1 MYSTQMRRPQS
12 SSLPVW
18 GSITVI
24 AAVAI
29 GIGWGAVAAYN
40 WASSYTISTGMRHG
54 IVQKFSYKG
63 PWASCSSYEG
73 ELVLIGLRSKT
84 VTSPKAPDAVAAGL
98 TNTWEFS
105 TADKAIAQQIEDAA
119 STGSP
124 VTLHYKQSLLR
135 GFCYTG
141 TTYRIYKVTV
151 DGNH

>member
-84 VTSPKAPDAVAAGL
+84 VTSPQGTGRRRGGTHQHLGVLHRRQGHRSADRRCGLHRLAGHAPLQAVPPAWL
-98 TNTWEFS
+98 L
-105 TADKAIAQQIEDAA
+105 
-119 STGSP
+119 
-124 VTLHYKQSLLR
+124 LHGHNVPYLQGDS
-135 GFCYTG
+135 
-141 TTYRIYKVTV
+141 
-151 DGNH
+151 